1 MICAYLC
8 TIARNALVKEL
19 GDDVSVHIGNPPVSP
34 EKGNIYLNVSKVAYN
49 RKTFSSDAEDKT
61 QRITVYLNV
70 VYYPKKLIVSSGGRS
85 DIFKTLGTVNIG
97 STEYKITSYTAV
109 TNHEH
114 YDITIGYSLPISYFG
129 VSE

>member
-1 MICAYLC
+1 MES
-8 TIARNALVKEL
+8 EL
-19 GDDVSVHIGNPPVSP
+19 GDNVTVRIAQPPVSP
-34 EKGNIYLNVSKVAYN
+34 AKGSIYLNVPKVAYS
-49 RKTFSSDAEDKT
+49 RKNFNSDAEDKT

-70 VYYPKKLIVSSGGRS
+70 VYYPKNLIVSSGGRS
-85 DIFKTLGTVNIG
+85 DIFKTLGTITIS

>member
-8 TIARNALVKEL
+8 DIAKKALAEEL
-19 GDDVSVHIGNPPVSP
+19 GDEVTITVGPPPAISDIGKLYIHIP
-34 EKGNIYLNVSKVAYN
+34 KIAYN
-49 RKTFSSDAEDKT
+49 RRTFATDAEDKT

-70 VYYPKKLIVSSGGRS
+70 VYYPTLPVDISDGRS
-85 DIFKTLGTVNIG
+85 DIFKTLGTVEI
-97 STEYKITSYTAV
+97 STTEYKIESYTAK
-109 TNHEH
+109 TNHAH

>member
-8 TIARNALVKEL
+8 NIAKNALSEEL
-19 GDDVSVHIGNPPVSP
+19 GNDVTITIGEPPVSP
-34 EKGNIYLNVSKVAYN
+34 PSNSIYISVPKISYT

-70 VYYPKKLIVSSGGRS
+70 VYYPKLPVSLSGGRS
-85 DIFKTLGTVNIG
+85 DIFKTLGTVTIS
-97 STEYKITSYTAV
+97 STEYKVTSYSSI
-109 TNHEH
+109 TNHGH

-129 VSE
+129 VSS